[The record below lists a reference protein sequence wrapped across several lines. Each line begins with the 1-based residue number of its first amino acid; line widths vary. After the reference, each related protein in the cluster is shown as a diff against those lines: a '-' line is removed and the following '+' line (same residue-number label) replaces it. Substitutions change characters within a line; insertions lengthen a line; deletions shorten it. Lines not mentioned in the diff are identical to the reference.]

1 LVITKSKITY
11 RYSGLKKVLNVI
23 SRKEVQNDYLF
34 WKQKTAQERIDA
46 VEILRSQFIQLQ
58 KDVQPGLQR
67 IYTIVK
73 RK

>member
-1 LVITKSKITY
+1 ME
-11 RYSGLKKVLNVI
+11 KVLNVI
-23 SRKEVQNDYLF
+23 SRKEVQTDYLF

-46 VEILRSQFIQLQ
+46 IEILRSQFIHLQ

>member
-1 LVITKSKITY
+1 
-11 RYSGLKKVLNVI
+11 LKKVLNVI